1 MSRILV
7 VDDDSG
13 MLASL
18 RGLFRSRGQEAVVA
32 RSGQEA
38 LGQLDGVDAVVTD
51 FAMPGMDGVQLVQA
65 IHDRDESLPVILLTA
80 HGSERVAVNAMKS
93 GAYDYLTKPFDADEF
108 SVVVDRALEA
118 RTLRVQNRRLTAE
131 KALGHSIVGDGPA
144 MRQLLE
150 TISRIAPKDITV
162 LIRGETGT
170 GKELIASL
178 LHAQSHRAT
187 GPLVRFNCAAIPGEL
202 AEAELFGHAR
212 GAFTGAQ
219 QARRGFFAQADG
231 STLVLDEIG
240 ELPLP
245 VQAKLLRALQEGEI
259 QPVGAGKVERVD
271 VRVIACTNR
280 DLADEARTGR
290 FRQDLYYRLAV
301 VDLVVPPLRE
311 HREDIPALAAEF
323 ARRYAERFGMQDVRL
338 LPELL
343 DSLQRLDWPG
353 NVRQLENAVA
363 RIVALSTGG
372 DIGLEAFAAASAAPA
387 ADADAEASPEGT
399 LSLREQLEA
408 VERSLIR
415 RTMAAV
421 GGNQSEA
428 ARRPGLNRGSLIQ
441 RPKKD
446 GVIPGPIPARQ
457 RSGGQRPLLA
467 TRRPARS
474 NAGRNAS
481 SEHDGL
487 RPSRCRC
494 ASAVFIATPY
504 SHVVNLAPAGK
515 DLRSCQAERKACWS
529 TSSASRT
536 VAHMFL
542 A

>member
-18 RGLFRSRGQEAVVA
+18 RGLFRSRGQEALVA

-38 LGQLDGVDAVVTD
+38 LDQLAGVDAVVTD

-80 HGSERVAVNAMKS
+80 HGSERVAVQAMKS
-93 GAYDYLTKPFDADEF
+93 GAYDYLTKPFDAEEF

-150 TISRIAPKDITV
+150 TISRLAPKDITV

-178 LHAQSHRAT
+178 MHAQSHRAARA
-187 GPLVRFNCAAIPGEL
+187 LVRFNCAAIPGDL
-202 AEAELFGHAR
+202 AEAELFGHVR
-212 GAFTGAQ
+212 GAFTGAS

-231 STLVLDEIG
+231 GTLVLDEIG

-271 VRVIACTNR
+271 VRVVACTNR
-280 DLADEARTGR
+280 DLVEEARAGR
-290 FRQDLYYRLAV
+290 FREDLYYRLAV

-323 ARRYAERFGMQDVRL
+323 ARRYAERFGMQDVRFQ
-338 LPELL
+338 PELL
-343 DSLQRLDWPG
+343 DSLQRLEWPG

-372 DIGLEAFAAASAAPA
+372 EIGLEAFAAASAAPA
-387 ADADAEASPEGT
+387 ADADAEAPPEGT
-399 LSLREQLEA
+399 LSLREQLDA

-415 RTMAAV
+415 RTMAAA

-428 ARRPGLNRGSLIQ
+428 ARRLGLSRGSLIE
-441 RPKKD
+441 RLKKY
-446 GVIPGPIPARQ
+446 GPMVAR
-457 RSGGQRPLLA
+457 
-467 TRRPARS
+467 
-474 NAGRNAS
+474 
-481 SEHDGL
+481 
-487 RPSRCRC
+487 
-494 ASAVFIATPY
+494 
-504 SHVVNLAPAGK
+504 
-515 DLRSCQAERKACWS
+515 
-529 TSSASRT
+529 
-536 VAHMFL
+536 
-542 A
+542 

>member
-231 STLVLDEIG
+231 STLVLDEVG

-372 DIGLEAFAAASAAPA
+372 DIGLEAFAAASTAPA
-387 ADADAEASPEGT
+387 ADADAEAPPEGT
-399 LSLREQLEA
+399 LSLREQLDA

-415 RTMAAV
+415 RTMAAA

-428 ARRPGLNRGSLIQ
+428 ARRLGLSRGSLIE
-441 RPKKD
+441 RLKKY
-446 GVIPGPIPARQ
+446 GPTTAR
-457 RSGGQRPLLA
+457 
-467 TRRPARS
+467 
-474 NAGRNAS
+474 
-481 SEHDGL
+481 
-487 RPSRCRC
+487 
-494 ASAVFIATPY
+494 
-504 SHVVNLAPAGK
+504 
-515 DLRSCQAERKACWS
+515 
-529 TSSASRT
+529 
-536 VAHMFL
+536 
-542 A
+542 

>member
-372 DIGLEAFAAASAAPA
+372 DIGLEAFALASTAPA
-387 ADADAEASPEGT
+387 ADADAEAPPEGT
-399 LSLREQLEA
+399 LSLREQLDA

-415 RTMAAV
+415 RTMTAA

-428 ARRPGLNRGSLIQ
+428 ARRLGLSRGSLIE
-441 RPKKD
+441 RLKKY
-446 GVIPGPIPARQ
+446 GPTTAR
-457 RSGGQRPLLA
+457 
-467 TRRPARS
+467 
-474 NAGRNAS
+474 
-481 SEHDGL
+481 
-487 RPSRCRC
+487 
-494 ASAVFIATPY
+494 
-504 SHVVNLAPAGK
+504 
-515 DLRSCQAERKACWS
+515 
-529 TSSASRT
+529 
-536 VAHMFL
+536 
-542 A
+542 

>member
-18 RGLFRSRGQEAVVA
+18 RGLFRSRGQEALVA

-38 LGQLDGVDAVVTD
+38 LDQLAGVDAVVTD

-80 HGSERVAVNAMKS
+80 HGSERVAVQAMKS
-93 GAYDYLTKPFDADEF
+93 GAYDYLTKPFDAEEF

-131 KALGHSIVGDGPA
+131 KALGQSIVGDGPA

-150 TISRIAPKDITV
+150 TISRLAPKDITV

-178 LHAQSHRAT
+178 MHAQSHRA
-187 GPLVRFNCAAIPGEL
+187 GRALVRFNCAAIPGDL
-202 AEAELFGHAR
+202 AEAELFGHVR
-212 GAFTGAQ
+212 GAFTGAS

-231 STLVLDEIG
+231 GTLVLDEIG

-259 QPVGAGKVERVD
+259 QPVGAGKVECVD
-271 VRVIACTNR
+271 VRVVACTNR
-280 DLADEARTGR
+280 DLAEEARAGR
-290 FRQDLYYRLAV
+290 FREDLYYRLAV

-311 HREDIPALAAEF
+311 HREDIPALASEF

-338 LPELL
+338 QPELL
-343 DSLQRLDWPG
+343 DSLQRLEWPG

-372 DIGLEAFAAASAAPA
+372 EIGLAAFAAASAAPA
-387 ADADAEASPEGT
+387 ADADGEAPPEGT

-415 RTMAAV
+415 RTMAVV

-428 ARRPGLNRGSLIQ
+428 ARRLGLSRGSLIE
-441 RPKKD
+441 RLKKY
-446 GVIPGPIPARQ
+446 GPMVAR
-457 RSGGQRPLLA
+457 
-467 TRRPARS
+467 
-474 NAGRNAS
+474 
-481 SEHDGL
+481 
-487 RPSRCRC
+487 
-494 ASAVFIATPY
+494 
-504 SHVVNLAPAGK
+504 
-515 DLRSCQAERKACWS
+515 
-529 TSSASRT
+529 
-536 VAHMFL
+536 
-542 A
+542 

>member
-13 MLASL
+13 MLTSL
-18 RGLFRSRGQEAVVA
+18 KGLFRSRGQEALVA

-38 LGQLDGVDAVVTD
+38 LDQLAGVDAVVTD

-80 HGSERVAVNAMKS
+80 HGSERVAVQAMKS
-93 GAYDYLTKPFDADEF
+93 GAYDYLTKPFDAEEF

-131 KALGHSIVGDGPA
+131 KALGQSIVGDGPA

-150 TISRIAPKDITV
+150 TISRLAPKDITV

-178 LHAQSHRAT
+178 MHAQSHRA
-187 GPLVRFNCAAIPGEL
+187 GRALVRFNCAAIPGDL
-202 AEAELFGHAR
+202 AEAELFGHVR
-212 GAFTGAQ
+212 GAFTGAS

-231 STLVLDEIG
+231 GTLVLDEIG

-259 QPVGAGKVERVD
+259 QPVGAGKVECVD
-271 VRVIACTNR
+271 VRVVACTNR
-280 DLADEARTGR
+280 DLAEEARAGR
-290 FRQDLYYRLAV
+290 FREDLYYRLAV

-311 HREDIPALAAEF
+311 HREDIPALASEF

-338 LPELL
+338 QPELL
-343 DSLQRLDWPG
+343 DSLQRLEWPG

-372 DIGLEAFAAASAAPA
+372 EIGLAAFAAASAAPA
-387 ADADAEASPEGT
+387 ADADGEAPPEGT
-399 LSLREQLEA
+399 LSLREQLDA

-428 ARRPGLNRGSLIQ
+428 ARRLGLSRGSLIE
-441 RPKKD
+441 RLKKY
-446 GVIPGPIPARQ
+446 GPMVAR
-457 RSGGQRPLLA
+457 
-467 TRRPARS
+467 
-474 NAGRNAS
+474 
-481 SEHDGL
+481 
-487 RPSRCRC
+487 
-494 ASAVFIATPY
+494 
-504 SHVVNLAPAGK
+504 
-515 DLRSCQAERKACWS
+515 
-529 TSSASRT
+529 
-536 VAHMFL
+536 
-542 A
+542 